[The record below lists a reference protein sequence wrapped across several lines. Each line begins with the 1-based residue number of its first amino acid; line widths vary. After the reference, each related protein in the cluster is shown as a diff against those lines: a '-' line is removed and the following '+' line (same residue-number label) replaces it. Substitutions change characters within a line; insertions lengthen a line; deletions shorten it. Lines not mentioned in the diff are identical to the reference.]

1 MLDIRSIINKINQVA
16 SDLGEINLMEVCGT
30 HTVSIFRFG
39 IHSLLPKNIRLIS
52 GPGCPVCVTNVD
64 YIDKALEY
72 LRRGYKIAT
81 FGDMVKVPASSGS
94 LEEEASENLLV
105 VYSPLDALEHA
116 KRESE
121 QKLVFLG
128 VGFETTAP
136 LIAGVLQDAYEEGI
150 SNFYLLT
157 SLRLI
162 PPAIEF
168 LLKSGEVKI
177 DGFILPG
184 HVSTVIGAN
193 AFEGIVDK
201 YKVPSVIS
209 GFTAGDI
216 VESIYLLLD
225 MIREGRPRLIVQY
238 KRAVRGEG
246 NILAREAI
254 NDVFD
259 VIDVDWRGL
268 GKIERSGLG
277 LKGKYQKFD
286 IEKIEPVQIEE
297 SRVDPRCRCGDVI
310 KGLIGP
316 GECPL
321 FEEVCNPQNPCGP
334 CMVSSEGSCSAY
346 YKYGRR

>member
-1 MLDIRSIINKINQVA
+1 MLDIRSIINQINQIA
-16 SDLGEINLMEVCGT
+16 SGLGEINLMEVCGT
-30 HTVSIFRFG
+30 HTVSIYRFG
-39 IHSLLPKNIRLIS
+39 IHSLLPKNIRLVS
-52 GPGCPVCVTNVD
+52 GPGCPVCVTEPD

-94 LEEEASENLLV
+94 LEKEASENLLV
-105 VYSPLDALEHA
+105 VYSPLDALDYA
-116 KRESE
+116 KRCEG
-121 QKLVFLG
+121 QKVIFLG

-136 LIAGVLQDAYEEGI
+136 LIAGVLQDAYKEGI

-168 LLKSGEVKI
+168 LLKSGEIKI

-193 AFEGIVDK
+193 AFEDIVDK

-209 GFTAGDI
+209 GFEAEDI
-216 VESIYLLLD
+216 IESVYLLLD
-225 MIREGRPRLIVQY
+225 MIREGRPHLKVQY

-246 NILAREAI
+246 NVLAKEAI

-259 VIDVDWRGL
+259 VIDINWRGL
-268 GKIERSGLG
+268 GKIERSALA

-286 IEKIEPVQIEE
+286 IEVIDPVQIKE
-297 SRVDPRCRCGDVI
+297 SKVDPRCRCGDVI
-310 KGLIGP
+310 KGLIEP
-316 GECPL
+316 FQCPL
-321 FEEVCNPQNPCGP
+321 FEKVCNPQNPYGP